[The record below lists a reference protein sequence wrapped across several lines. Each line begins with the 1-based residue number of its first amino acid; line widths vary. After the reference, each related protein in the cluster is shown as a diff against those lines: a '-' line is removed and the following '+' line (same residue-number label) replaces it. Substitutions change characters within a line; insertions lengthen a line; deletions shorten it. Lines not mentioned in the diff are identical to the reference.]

1 MVNDN
6 QSASAGKDLRE
17 GSEQKKSWFQ
27 NTFLFLFIV
36 GVIGLAI
43 RLHYLP
49 WELPLTLDAFLYFWY
64 AIDISILGH
73 LPTNFFIG
81 NNGWPIFLSFF
92 FYLFPFDNFYDYML
106 LQRLITVT
114 LSTCTIIPV
123 YLLCRK
129 FFEKKYSLIGAAI
142 FAFEP
147 RIIQNSSFGIT
158 EPLYIIIGVI
168 ALVLFFSENRK
179 LVYLSFLFVSLFT
192 MIRIEGVFLFLT
204 LSILF
209 FMKFRIEKKTIIR
222 YLFAVLIF
230 SLILIPMAIIRSD
243 VAGYDSLSSKF
254 QSSAY
259 QIDTMSQQ
267 IGISSFFLEGIIN
280 FFKFLGW
287 SMIPIFIIFAPLGFI
302 LLLKFRTK
310 DTYKIITM
318 LIVLLLPALYAY
330 TVKAFDTR
338 YLYFVYPI
346 FCILSIYT
354 IRTIFTKFNIQKSFL
369 ILLTAGIIVLSFVFL
384 EIKQQDVTHAKE
396 SLALAFHVVNNT
408 KIINQ
413 YLPESSY
420 LPMVGM
426 SNLENF
432 PVPSSEFNVQ
442 TKLSNCMNIHACDS
456 IVSLNTNTLDEFI
469 QRGKEKGLTHLV
481 IDDSENSLRRLSFLM
496 NVYNH
501 EENYPFLI
509 KEFDSKNFGFQYHLK
524 IFRIDYDKWEALI
537 KN

>member
-1 MVNDN
+1 
-6 QSASAGKDLRE
+6 
-17 GSEQKKSWFQ
+17 
-27 NTFLFLFIV
+27 
-36 GVIGLAI
+36 
-43 RLHYLP
+43 
-49 WELPLTLDAFLYFWY
+49 
-64 AIDISILGH
+64 
-73 LPTNFFIG
+73 
-81 NNGWPIFLSFF
+81 
-92 FYLFPFDNFYDYML
+92 
-106 LQRLITVT
+106 
-114 LSTCTIIPV
+114 
-123 YLLCRK
+123 
-129 FFEKKYSLIGAAI
+129 
-142 FAFEP
+142 
-147 RIIQNSSFGIT
+147 
-158 EPLYIIIGVI
+158 
-168 ALVLFFSENRK
+168 
-179 LVYLSFLFVSLFT
+179 
-192 MIRIEGVFLFLT
+192 
-204 LSILF
+204 
-209 FMKFRIEKKTIIR
+209 
-222 YLFAVLIF
+222 
-230 SLILIPMAIIRSD
+230 
-243 VAGYDSLSSKF
+243 
-254 QSSAY
+254 
-259 QIDTMSQQ
+259 
-267 IGISSFFLEGIIN
+267 
-280 FFKFLGW
+280 
-287 SMIPIFIIFAPLGFI
+287 
-302 LLLKFRTK
+302 
-310 DTYKIITM
+310 M
-318 LIVLLLPALYAY
+318 LIVLMLPALYAY

-384 EIKQQDVTHAKE
+384 EIKQQDITHAKE

-432 PVPSSEFNVQ
+432 PVPSFKFNVQ